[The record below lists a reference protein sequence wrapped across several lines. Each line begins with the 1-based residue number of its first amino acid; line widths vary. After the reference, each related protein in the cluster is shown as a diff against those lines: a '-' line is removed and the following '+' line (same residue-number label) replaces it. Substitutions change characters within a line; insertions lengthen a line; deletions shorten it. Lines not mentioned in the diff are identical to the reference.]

1 MKKKIL
7 ISLLVVL
14 LLVCAVA
21 VGVFAD
27 GSAGAEETFRVYK
40 ADLTLGT
47 DLRFNIKVQTGAL
60 PEGAGDIKL
69 LVWEGAVDGVD
80 YTQATTETAGYTELT
95 APIENEEGLLVFTYS
110 GINAKEIGK
119 TLYLRAYY
127 KCNGETIY
135 TEAKRYS
142 MAQYLHS
149 IYDSSDNKEKAVID
163 ALMAYGDAAQE
174 LGNEGEPLPKISDG
188 VVKITVAGG
197 KFADGFTEGKFLMG
211 EKLNVVADGTESAPM
226 LTAELGE
233 GWLWTMADG
242 KHSYKA
248 EAEYSEGIYVG
259 KYENAFEVT
268 VGENTEIHT
277 DKTLAEVFALANGG
291 TVKLLADVDMG
302 DSYIPLDLEEEI
314 TLDLNGKK
322 ITSSNAYLFD
332 IFNAELTVKDDA
344 GGGSVTTTSETV
356 FYLNVES
363 SVLTIEGGTF
373 TGATHAVYVAKGTA
387 TISGGTFTGD
397 IFADTANGT
406 LSITGGTFSSDPSA
420 YAAIGYVA
428 EATETGYIVRV
439 ATEADYVAAVTVGE
453 TTTKYMSLAA
463 AFANANGG
471 TVKLLK
477 DVDMGES
484 SICLL
489 NGVNITLDLNGKKI
503 TSSSI
508 YIFNICDAELTVKD
522 SVGGSATT
530 TGEHV
535 FFLNV
540 ESSVLTI
547 EGGTFT
553 GATYAVYVANGKA
566 TINGGTFKSNL
577 HCESG
582 STLSI
587 TGGTF
592 SSDPSEYL
600 AGASENALLG
610 YVAVYDASNENWL
623 VRAATEADYV
633 AEVTVGETTTKY
645 TSLAAAFANAN
656 GGTVKLLADV
666 DMGEYNI
673 SLGLEEENSVEIT
686 LDLNGKK
693 ITSSNAYLFDI
704 YNAELTVQDSVGGGS
719 ATTTGEHVFYLNNE
733 FSVLTIESGTFTGAT
748 YAVYVSYGTA
758 TINGGTFTGEKNHA
772 VQVNGGTATITGGTF
787 TGENNA
793 VQVNGGTATITG
805 GTFTGATYA
814 VEVGFGTATITGGT
828 FTSENVEVV
837 CVYGGEV
844 TISGGTFTGD
854 IFADTA
860 NGTISV
866 TGGTFSSDPSE
877 YLADGYEVVGES
889 NLTYSV
895 IEQSSGNNEYIPV

>member
-40 ADLTLGT
+40 ANLTLGV

-60 PEGAGDIKL
+60 PEGASEVKL
-69 LVWEGAVDGVD
+69 LVWEGAQDGVD

-95 APIENEEGLLVFTYS
+95 NPITDENGLLVFTYN
-110 GINAKEIGK
+110 GITAAEMGK

-127 KCNGETIY
+127 NDGTQDVY

-149 IYDSSDNKEKAVID
+149 IYKAEGTTEKENKVIET
-163 ALMAYGDAAQE
+163 LFAYGDAAQE
-174 LGNEGEPLPKISDG
+174 LVLNPNDELTLPKISDG

-197 KFADGFTEGKFLMG
+197 KFADGFTCGKFLSG
-211 EKLNVVADGTESAPM
+211 EKLNVVADSAESALT

-242 KHSYKA
+242 NLSYEA
-248 EAEYSEGIYVG
+248 EAEYYDGIYIG

-277 DKTLAEVFALANGG
+277 DKTLAEVLKLANGG

-302 DSYIPLDLEEEI
+302 EYNISLDLEEEI

-356 FYLNVES
+356 FYLNNEF
-363 SVLTIEGGTF
+363 SVLTIESGTF
-373 TGATHAVYVAKGTA
+373 TGATHAVYVANGKA

-420 YAAIGYVA
+420 YVA
-428 EATETGYIVRV
+428 GASENAQFGYIAEYDETNANWFVRV
-439 ATEADYVAAVTVGE
+439 ATEADYVAEVTVGA

-522 SVGGSATT
+522 SVGGGSATT
-530 TGEHV
+530 TAETV
-535 FFLNV
+535 FLLNDAYSV
-540 ESSVLTI
+540 LTDASSVLTIEGGTFTSVSYVVHVSYGTATIKGGTFTGEWYDVYVDGGTATI

-553 GATYAVYVANGKA
+553 GATYAVYVANGTA
-566 TINGGTFKSNL
+566 TINGGTFKGNL

-592 SSDPSEYL
+592 SSDPSAYV
-600 AGASENALLG
+600 AGASENAQSG
-610 YVAVYDASNENWL
+610 YIAEYDETNAIGLCALQRRRTTLPRLRLAQPLRNIRLWQRHL
-623 VRAATEADYV
+623 QTQTAAR
-633 AEVTVGETTTKY
+633 
-645 TSLAAAFANAN
+645 
-656 GGTVKLLADV
+656 
-666 DMGEYNI
+666 
-673 SLGLEEENSVEIT
+673 
-686 LDLNGKK
+686 
-693 ITSSNAYLFDI
+693 
-704 YNAELTVQDSVGGGS
+704 
-719 ATTTGEHVFYLNNE
+719 
-733 FSVLTIESGTFTGAT
+733 
-748 YAVYVSYGTA
+748 
-758 TINGGTFTGEKNHA
+758 
-772 VQVNGGTATITGGTF
+772 
-787 TGENNA
+787 
-793 VQVNGGTATITG
+793 
-805 GTFTGATYA
+805 
-814 VEVGFGTATITGGT
+814 
-828 FTSENVEVV
+828 
-837 CVYGGEV
+837 
-844 TISGGTFTGD
+844 
-854 IFADTA
+854 
-860 NGTISV
+860 
-866 TGGTFSSDPSE
+866 
-877 YLADGYEVVGES
+877 
-889 NLTYSV
+889 
-895 IEQSSGNNEYIPV
+895 